1 MVHDNDIKHC
11 TIEGIR
17 SYVTLVYMQ
26 LYNKDH
32 CIELFQIPKKEYQ
45 KTQEKKIAPRFRM
58 KKEKKR
64 QTDQ

>member
-45 KTQEKKIAPRFRM
+45 KKPKKH
-58 KKEKKR
+58 KKKKLLL
-64 QTDQ
+64 DLE